1 MPDWYFYA
9 TMLSKGNFERKRHKQ
24 RFVSYMCQTLSAGNG
39 LPHDYEHRD
48 RCALA
53 RAQAEPRNT
62 FSVRVEVL
70 VCAGQHVSQ
79 ERNNSL
85 PAVCRAEVQSSS
97 WFRGPPEA
105 SRNSGNGGWPTF

>member
-1 MPDWYFYA
+1 
-9 TMLSKGNFERKRHKQ
+9 MLSKGNFERKRHKQ
-24 RFVSYMCQTLSAGNG
+24 RFVSYMCQTLCAGNG

-79 ERNNSL
+79 ERNIHSL
-85 PAVCRAEVQSSS
+85 LYVVLR
-97 WFRGPPEA
+97 
-105 SRNSGNGGWPTF
+105 SRVRVGFVARQKQVETQATVAGQLSD